1 MIARLNANACVK
13 KVREERRSA
22 RVGLPKQFYRL
33 QRFLLRVVQG
43 NEWSFFDTN
52 EYMGLEQLGDRLI
65 RFTGGASG
73 VWRVLAIRSV
83 RGETLP
89 HVERVAVYRVSETAP
104 LESRWTLSG
113 VISNTRYV
121 ERPEE
126 QELTLKQAPLS
137 RSEATRAALIPIR
150 KTAAWWNL
158 TQEERRNVFENK
170 SHHIAEGIRYLPS
183 VARQLYHSRDIGE
196 PFDFLTW
203 FEYAPQHSEAFEE
216 LVRTLRNT
224 EEWRYVDRE
233 IDIRLARD

>member
-1 MIARLNANACVK
+1 
-13 KVREERRSA
+13 
-22 RVGLPKQFYRL
+22 
-33 QRFLLRVVQG
+33 
-43 NEWSFFDTN
+43 
-52 EYMGLEQLGDRLI
+52 MGLEQLGDRLI
-65 RFTGGASG
+65 RFAGGSSG

-83 RGETLP
+83 RGEALR
-89 HVERVAVYRVSETAP
+89 HVERVAVYRGRNLP

-113 VISNTRYV
+113 VISNVRYV
-121 ERPEE
+121 ERPE
-126 QELTLKQAPLS
+126 QHELTLKQAPLS

-216 LVRTLRNT
+216 LVGTLRNT

-233 IDIRLARD
+233 IDIRLAQD